1 VYLLNNIF
9 NKYYYKLYKSLYI
22 LNYELKLNET
32 TQKIIFNYE
41 YNNKYIFKIDNNNI
55 ILNI

>member
-1 VYLLNNIF
+1 M
-9 NKYYYKLYKSLYI
+9 YI